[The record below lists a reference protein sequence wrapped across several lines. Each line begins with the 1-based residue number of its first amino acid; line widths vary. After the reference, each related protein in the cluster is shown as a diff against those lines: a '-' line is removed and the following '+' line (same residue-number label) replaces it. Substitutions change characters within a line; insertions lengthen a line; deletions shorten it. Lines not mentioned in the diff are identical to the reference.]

1 MNSTSLHTST
11 VIVLAIA
18 LILPS
23 GSADAA
29 ESQTQSPLMNVV
41 LILVDNVG
49 YGDFGCYGNPNVKTP
64 NIDQLSREGVRC
76 TSFYIGSPSCMPSRG
91 ALLTGRHPLRNG
103 LNEQLWRNRSE
114 EQIGLSHR
122 ERLLPQYL
130 KERGYV
136 TGCFGKWNLGFA
148 AGSRPTERGFDEF
161 LGHPSGNMH
170 YYRHIYDGRN
180 DLYRGTQSVTMD
192 GYCTDLFAD
201 AACDFIRRHAG
212 RPLLAYV
219 PFNAAHYPNPRNH
232 QPNEPVIW
240 QAPKRYFEMYG
251 WPEDEPDEQK
261 RYWAVLTALDDGVG
275 RILKQLDEQDLAD
288 RTLVILLSD
297 NGAFLLPR
305 RGLEVASNRPFRAGG
320 VALWEGGTR
329 VPFIARWPGR
339 IKPGVSE
346 ALVCQVDLLA
356 SCAALAGAE
365 PPTGAGPDS
374 VNVLPA
380 LLGESQTGREQLV
393 EHAGRLALRRGTWK
407 LVPGGGNRPAQAKP
421 AGKGPE
427 LHDLE
432 NDLGETANVASDHP
446 DQVKKLGAELNRIR
460 AAGASE

>member
-1 MNSTSLHTST
+1 MNSTSLHTLT

-18 LILPS
+18 LIMPS

-64 NIDQLSREGVRC
+64 NIDQLAREGVRC

-103 LNEQLWRNRSE
+103 LNEQLWRNPSE
-114 EQIGLSHR
+114 EQIGRSR
-122 ERLLPQYL
+122 RARLLPEYL

-148 AGSRPTERGFDEF
+148 AGSRPTERGFDEY
-161 LGHPSGNMH
+161 LGHASGNMH

-201 AACDFIRRHAG
+201 AAGDFIRRHAG

-232 QPNEPVIW
+232 QPN
-240 QAPKRYFEMYG
+240 
-251 WPEDEPDEQK
+251 
-261 RYWAVLTALDDGVG
+261 
-275 RILKQLDEQDLAD
+275 
-288 RTLVILLSD
+288 
-297 NGAFLLPR
+297 
-305 RGLEVASNRPFRAGG
+305 
-320 VALWEGGTR
+320 
-329 VPFIARWPGR
+329 
-339 IKPGVSE
+339 
-346 ALVCQVDLLA
+346 
-356 SCAALAGAE
+356 
-365 PPTGAGPDS
+365 
-374 VNVLPA
+374 
-380 LLGESQTGREQLV
+380 
-393 EHAGRLALRRGTWK
+393 
-407 LVPGGGNRPAQAKP
+407 
-421 AGKGPE
+421 
-427 LHDLE
+427 
-432 NDLGETANVASDHP
+432 
-446 DQVKKLGAELNRIR
+446 
-460 AAGASE
+460 

>member
-11 VIVLAIA
+11 VIVLAVA

-23 GSADAA
+23 GSADAS
-29 ESQTQSPLMNVV
+29 ESQTKLPLTNVV

-49 YGDFGCYGNPNVKTP
+49 YGDLGCYGNPNVKTP
-64 NIDQLSREGVRC
+64 NIDQLAREGVRC
-76 TSFYIGSPSCMPSRG
+76 TNFYIGSPSCMPSRG

-161 LGHPSGNMH
+161 LGHASGNMH

-192 GYCTDLFAD
+192 GYCTNLFAD
-201 AACDFIRRHAG
+201 AACDFIRRHTD
-212 RPLLAYV
+212 RPFLAYV

-240 QAPKRYFEMYG
+240 QAPKKYFEMYG
-251 WPEDEPDEQK
+251 WPEDEPDEQR
-261 RYWAVLTALDDGVG
+261 RYWAVLSAMDDGVG
-275 RILKQLDEQDLAD
+275 RILKQLDERDLAD
-288 RTLVILLSD
+288 RTLVVLLSD
-297 NGAFLLPR
+297 NGAFMLPR
-305 RGLEVASNRPFRAGG
+305 RGLEVASNRPFRDGG
-320 VALWEGGTR
+320 VTLWEGGIR
-329 VPFIARWPGR
+329 VPCLVRWPGR
-339 IKPGVSE
+339 LPAGTVCDE
-346 ALVCQVDLLA
+346 PLVAMDLTPLILGAA
-356 SCAALAGAE
+356 SVPLPTDRTLDGRSPLEALAGR
-365 PPTGAGPDS
+365 GPS
-374 VNVLPA
+374 PHRRLGFRWEKMSA
-380 LLGESQTGREQLV
+380 LRSGCFKLL
-393 EHAGRLALRRGTWK
+393 RLADGEPWQLYD
-407 LVPGGGNRPAQAKP
+407 LAEDPGEQQDVSAGHSDIVNR
-421 AGKGPE
+421 
-427 LHDLE
+427 L
-432 NDLGETANVASDHP
+432 
-446 DQVKKLGAELNRIR
+446 AEEF
-460 AAGASE
+460 AAWDKEVRQW